1 MSNRFYVNDEQIFG
15 NDEFPKEVYEELKRQ
30 GFHTDDEDYFDF
42 DSMHF
47 DVTDPEGFLTA
58 VEKATMRQIDKFAKK
73 DADLFIDITDSPDD
87 NFIISELHD
96 KCTGKHRL
104 LKQSW
109 YFMNEKRFM
118 TVQLLLIALK
128 GFCEYDWNKDELK
141 FKDGVKSFP
150 VDWY

>member
-1 MSNRFYVNDEQIFG
+1 
-15 NDEFPKEVYEELKRQ
+15 
-30 GFHTDDEDYFDF
+30 
-42 DSMHF
+42 
-47 DVTDPEGFLTA
+47 
-58 VEKATMRQIDKFAKK
+58 MRQIDKFANK

-128 GFCEYDWNKDELK
+128 ERCEYDWDKDVLK
-141 FKDGVKSFP
+141 FKTGVKSFS